1 VTDISSR
8 THTACEECDLLV
20 AVPDIR
26 AGERAEC
33 PRCGFLLTSRPKHGF
48 EFALSFALAACVFFA
63 ISLSFPFLSFSSS
76 GLENVMTLPEAA
88 LAIYR
93 RHDVGLAIIVFV
105 SIIALPMV
113 LLGVIIAL
121 TLPLVAGWRTF
132 WLPPVAKLMFR
143 LGDWTMVEVFMI
155 GVIVSLVKIA
165 KLATVTLDL
174 SFWGY
179 IAFVICLT
187 AALSGLDRMQ
197 VWKAIEAKPA

>member
-1 VTDISSR
+1 MTDISSQ

-33 PRCGFLLTSRPKHGF
+33 PRCGHLLTSRPKHGF
-48 EFALSFALAACVFFA
+48 EYALSFALAACVFFA

-76 GLENVMTLPEAA
+76 GLENVMTLPEVS

-93 RHDVGLAIIVFV
+93 RHDAGLAVIVFV
-105 SIIALPMV
+105 SIIAMPV
-113 LLGVIIAL
+113 ALLGAIIAL
-121 TLPLVAGWRTF
+121 TLPLVTGWRAF
-132 WLPPVAKLMFR
+132 WLRPVAKVMFR
-143 LGDWTMVEVFMI
+143 LSDWAMVEVFMV

-197 VWKAIEAKPA
+197 VWNAIEARPA